1 MIYTGNYDN
10 CKSGNLISISGDRG
24 KKKEFKGKVC
34 SSLAPLK
41 SFWEKWEA
49 NIGKIDEY
57 ENIKYYIREY
67 YKQVLIY
74 IDIEKIIRDEEEPIF
89 LCYEDSN
96 EFCHR
101 HVLAEYIELKY
112 GIKVMEIE
120 IDENENITPKE
131 RPEYIKKILF
141 DVIKEEKLE
150 ELPEHWCSNCEYKIT
165 DDLIDDIISEN
176 HEYREMDYDEAV
188 KKIGH
193 CELRDDEDVK
203 KHGLYCEYYYPDEV
217 CLRKC
222 KVMKKH

>member
-24 KKKEFKGKVC
+24 KKVGFEGKYC
-34 SSLAPLK
+34 SLLAPKL
-41 SFWEKWEA
+41 SFWKTWED

-74 IDIEKIIRDEEEPIF
+74 IDIEKIIREEGEPIF

-120 IDENENITPKE
+120 IDELEEITSKE
-131 RPEYIKKILF
+131 RPEYIKKKLI

-150 ELPEHWCSNCEYKIT
+150 ELPEHWCSNCEFKIT
-165 DDLIDDIISEN
+165 PDLIDNIIDEN
-176 HEYREMDYDEAV
+176 YEYREMDYEEAV
-188 KKIGH
+188 KEIGH
-193 CELRDDEDVK
+193 CELTPDEYGI
-203 KHGLYCEYYYPDEV
+203 KHNFHCKYYYPDES
-217 CLRKC
+217 CLSKC
-222 KVMKKH
+222 KILKK